1 MKELYLKE
9 GCAIFNGVYNMKF
22 EDWTAEQISN
32 FMPRQNFV
40 NKYFFKF
47 DKIKPCRFKDR
58 NGVVVALFFRGCYI
72 IEDSWSEIF
81 GSCSFLSLLW
91 QDSNHLCG
99 TEFYCAKEALKDFY
113 ENFIFNDDLS
123 FQQNNLFENDGKLK
137 YFYDLDSKG
146 IVFNRRVRYC

>member
-1 MKELYLKE
+1 
-9 GCAIFNGVYNMKF
+9 MKF

-47 DKIKPCRFKDR
+47 DKIKPCRFKYP
-58 NGVVVALFFRGCYI
+58 NGVAVVLFFRGCYI
-72 IEDSWSEIF
+72 IEESWSEIF

-99 TEFYCAKEALKDFY
+99 IELYCTKEALKDFY
-113 ENFIFNDDLS
+113 ENFIFNADLG
-123 FQQNNLFENDGKLK
+123 FQKDKWLENDGRLK
-137 YFYDLDSKG
+137 NFYDLDRKG
-146 IVFNRRVRYC
+146 FVFERRVRYC

>member
-1 MKELYLKE
+1 
-9 GCAIFNGVYNMKF
+9 MKF

-47 DKIKPCRFKDR
+47 DKIKPCRFKYP
-58 NGVVVALFFRGCYI
+58 NGVAVVLFFRGCYI
-72 IEDSWSEIF
+72 IEESWSEIF

-99 TEFYCAKEALKDFY
+99 IELYCTKEALKDFY
-113 ENFIFNDDLS
+113 ENFIFNADLG
-123 FQQNNLFENDGKLK
+123 FQKDKWLENDGRLK
-137 YFYDLDSKG
+137 NFYDLDRKG
-146 IVFNRRVRYC
+146 FVFERTVRYC

>member
-1 MKELYLKE
+1 MKGLYSKE
-9 GCAIFNGVYNMKF
+9 ESVIYKGVYNMKF

-47 DKIKPCRFKDR
+47 DKIKPCRFKDP
-58 NGVVVALFFRGCYI
+58 NGVAVVLFFRGCYI
-72 IEDSWSEIF
+72 IEESWSEIF

-99 TEFYCAKEALKDFY
+99 IELYCTKEALKDFY
-113 ENFIFNDDLS
+113 ENFIVNADLG
-123 FQQNNLFENDGKLK
+123 FQKDKWLENDGRLK
-137 YFYDLDSKG
+137 NFYDLDRKRF
-146 IVFNRRVRYC
+146 VFERRVRYC

>member
-1 MKELYLKE
+1 MRGLYSKGE
-9 GCAIFNGVYNMKF
+9 SVIFKGVYNMKF

-32 FMPRQNFV
+32 FMPCQSFS

-47 DKIKPCRFKDR
+47 NKIRPCRFKEH
-58 NGVVVALFFRGCYI
+58 NSVAVVLFFRGCYI

-99 TEFYCAKEALKDFY
+99 TEFYCTKEALKDFY

>member
-1 MKELYLKE
+1 MRELCSKE
-9 GCAIFNGVYNMKF
+9 GCAIYKGVYNMKF

>member
-1 MKELYLKE
+1 
-9 GCAIFNGVYNMKF
+9 MKF
-22 EDWTAEQISN
+22 EDWTVEQISN
-32 FMPRQNFV
+32 FMPRRSFS

-72 IEDSWSEIF
+72 IENSWSDFF

-99 TEFYCAKEALKDFY
+99 TEFYCTKEALKDFY
-113 ENFIFNDDLS
+113 ENFIFNDNLS

-146 IVFNRRVRYC
+146 IAFNCRVRYC

>member
-1 MKELYLKE
+1 
-9 GCAIFNGVYNMKF
+9 MKF
-22 EDWTAEQISN
+22 EDWTVEQISN

>member
-1 MKELYLKE
+1 
-9 GCAIFNGVYNMKF
+9 MKF

-32 FMPRQNFV
+32 FMPRQSFV

-58 NGVVVALFFRGCYI
+58 NGVAVVLFFRGCYI

-99 TEFYCAKEALKDFY
+99 IELYCTKEALKDFY
-113 ENFIFNDDLS
+113 ENFIFNADLG
-123 FQQNNLFENDGKLK
+123 FQKDKWLENDGRLK
-137 YFYDLDSKG
+137 NFYDLDRKRF
-146 IVFNRRVRYC
+146 VFERRVRYC

>member
-1 MKELYLKE
+1 MKELCSKGE
-9 GCAIFNGVYNMKF
+9 SVIFKGIYNMKF

>member
-1 MKELYLKE
+1 
-9 GCAIFNGVYNMKF
+9 MKF

-32 FMPRQNFV
+32 FMPRRSFS

-58 NGVVVALFFRGCYI
+58 NGVAVALFFGCYI
-72 IEDSWSEIF
+72 IEDSWNEIF

-99 TEFYCAKEALKDFY
+99 IEFCCTKEALKDFY
-113 ENFIFNDDLS
+113 ENFIFNNDLS
-123 FQQNNLFENDGKLK
+123 FQKDKWLENDGRLK
-137 YFYDLDSKG
+137 YFYDLDRKG
-146 IVFNRRVRYC
+146 FVFERRVRYC

>member
-1 MKELYLKE
+1 
-9 GCAIFNGVYNMKF
+9 MKF

-47 DKIKPCRFKDR
+47 DKIKPCRFKDP
-58 NGVVVALFFRGCYI
+58 NGVAVVLFFRGCYI
-72 IEDSWSEIF
+72 IEESWSEIF

-99 TEFYCAKEALKDFY
+99 IELYCTKEALKDFY
-113 ENFIFNDDLS
+113 ENFIFNADLG
-123 FQQNNLFENDGKLK
+123 FQKDKWLENDGRLK
-137 YFYDLDSKG
+137 NFYDLDRKRF
-146 IVFNRRVRYC
+146 VFERRVRYC

>member
-1 MKELYLKE
+1 
-9 GCAIFNGVYNMKF
+9 MKF

-58 NGVVVALFFRGCYI
+58 NGVAVVLFFRGCYI

-99 TEFYCAKEALKDFY
+99 IELYCTKEALKDFY
-113 ENFIFNDDLS
+113 ENFIFNADLG
-123 FQQNNLFENDGKLK
+123 FQKDKWLENDGRLK
-137 YFYDLDSKG
+137 NFYDLDRKG
-146 IVFNRRVRYC
+146 FVFERRVRYC

>member
-1 MKELYLKE
+1 
-9 GCAIFNGVYNMKF
+9 MKF

-58 NGVVVALFFRGCYI
+58 NGVAVALFFRGCYI

-99 TEFYCAKEALKDFY
+99 TEFYCAKEVLKDFY
-113 ENFIFNDDLS
+113 ENFIFNADLG
-123 FQQNNLFENDGKLK
+123 FQKDKWLENDGRLK
-137 YFYDLDSKG
+137 NFYDLDCKG
-146 IVFNRRVRYC
+146 FVFERRVRYC

>member
-1 MKELYLKE
+1 
-9 GCAIFNGVYNMKF
+9 MKF

-58 NGVVVALFFRGCYI
+58 NGVAVVLFFRGCYI
-72 IEDSWSEIF
+72 IEESWSEIF

-99 TEFYCAKEALKDFY
+99 IELYCTKEALKDFY
-113 ENFIFNDDLS
+113 ENFIFNADLG
-123 FQQNNLFENDGKLK
+123 FQKDKWLENDGRLK
-137 YFYDLDSKG
+137 NFYDLDRKG
-146 IVFNRRVRYC
+146 FVFERRVRYC

>member
-1 MKELYLKE
+1 
-9 GCAIFNGVYNMKF
+9 MKF

-113 ENFIFNDDLS
+113 ENFIFIS
-123 FQQNNLFENDGKLK
+123 
-137 YFYDLDSKG
+137 
-146 IVFNRRVRYC
+146 IT

>member
-1 MKELYLKE
+1 MKEVYLKGE
-9 GCAIFNGVYNMKF
+9 SVIFNGVYNMKF

-72 IEDSWSEIF
+72 IVDSWSEIF
-81 GSCSFLSLLW
+81 GSCSFLSLL
-91 QDSNHLCG
+91 
-99 TEFYCAKEALKDFY
+99 
-113 ENFIFNDDLS
+113 
-123 FQQNNLFENDGKLK
+123 
-137 YFYDLDSKG
+137 
-146 IVFNRRVRYC
+146 

>member
-1 MKELYLKE
+1 
-9 GCAIFNGVYNMKF
+9 MKF

-32 FMPRQNFV
+32 FMPRQSFV

-58 NGVVVALFFRGCYI
+58 NGVAVVLFFRGCYI

-99 TEFYCAKEALKDFY
+99 IELYCTKEALKDFY
-113 ENFIFNDDLS
+113 ENFIFNADLG
-123 FQQNNLFENDGKLK
+123 FQKDKWLENDGRLK
-137 YFYDLDSKG
+137 NFYDLDRKG
-146 IVFNRRVRYC
+146 FVFERRVHYF

>member
-1 MKELYLKE
+1 
-9 GCAIFNGVYNMKF
+9 MKF
-22 EDWTAEQISN
+22 EDWTVEQISN
-32 FMPRQNFV
+32 FMPCRSFS

-58 NGVVVALFFRGCYI
+58 NGVAVVLFFRGCYI

-99 TEFYCAKEALKDFY
+99 IELYCTKEALKDFY
-113 ENFIFNDDLS
+113 ENFIFNADLG
-123 FQQNNLFENDGKLK
+123 FQKDKWLENDGRLK
-137 YFYDLDSKG
+137 NFYDLDRKG
-146 IVFNRRVRYC
+146 IIFNGRVRYC